1 MAKLKAHFMKLS
13 IKKALLQMI
22 LLGTIVAGI
31 MMLLFLQVWHLL
43 MFHLTTA
50 LATHWFLGGVGLYFG
65 GAIIGSFAVLY
76 AVMNAMARMVYR
88 LKFAPPLAQLKAGVA

>member
-31 MMLLFLQVWHLL
+31 MMLLFLQVWHFL
-43 MFHLTTA
+43 M
-50 LATHWFLGGVGLYFG
+50 LGRE
-65 GAIIGSFAVLY
+65 IVL
-76 AVMNAMARMVYR
+76 
-88 LKFAPPLAQLKAGVA
+88 

>member
-31 MMLLFLQVWHLL
+31 MMLLFLQVWHFL

-65 GAIIGSFAVLY
+65 
-76 AVMNAMARMVYR
+76 
-88 LKFAPPLAQLKAGVA
+88 